1 MTRSRHINRR
11 RVAKALA
18 TVVASAFVFGPP
30 LAGLLGVNATSIE
43 NRELAK
49 RPSPSQGWEGLD
61 ALTAWASDHLPG
73 RNAAV
78 RANAWVDYHALGEMP
93 PAGRQAHGKKDPLVV
108 RGRDG
113 HLFLGDDFVRS
124 CDSPGQ
130 FNEAFDEMLK
140 FAEMIKASGR
150 NVVFVVAP
158 NKSSVA
164 TEVLPRAVPRG
175 NCARTQIRAQERRL
189 NATDHP
195 LFLNLLPQL
204 RESQVAGEQPYWKT
218 DTHWSPTGGAIYAR
232 AIADRLEPGLGAR
245 LDLKPKKATLSGD
258 LSAMIGLKLPETALV
273 TTVETGTVNL
283 DPFDPKRV
291 KAGVYYG
298 RQHWTTSP
306 TTGLV
311 PGRTVLLGD
320 SFDYYAMENLRPLFA
335 DGTFLWVNSTPED
348 KVVAQIAASDTVVL
362 EVVQRA
368 VHMKNAFAR
377 PGFQA
382 KVLKAISA
390 R

>member
-1 MTRSRHINRR
+1 LTGSRNINRR

-18 TVVASAFVFGPP
+18 TLIASAFVFGPS
-30 LAGLLGVNATSIE
+30 LAGVLGVSATSIE

-49 RPSPSQGWEGLD
+49 RPSPSQGWGALD

-78 RANAWVDYHALGEMP
+78 RTNAWVDYHALREMP
-93 PAGRQAHGKKDPLVV
+93 PAGRQAPGKKDPLVV
-108 RGRDG
+108 RGKDG

-124 CDSPGQ
+124 CDAPGQ
-130 FNEAFDEMLK
+130 FNEAFDEMLQL
-140 FAEMIKASGR
+140 AEMIQASGR

-164 TEVLPRAVPRG
+164 TEALPRAVPRG
-175 NCARTQIRAQERRL
+175 DCARRQIRAQERRL
-189 NATDHP
+189 NTTDHP
-195 LFLNLLPQL
+195 LFLNLLPRL
-204 RESQVAGEQPYWKT
+204 RESHVAGEQPYWKT

-232 AIADRLEPGLGAR
+232 AVADRLEPGLGAR
-245 LDLKPKKATLSGD
+245 LGLTSRRETFAGD
-258 LSAMIGLKLPETALV
+258 LSAMLGLNLPETALV
-273 TTVETGTVNL
+273 TTVETGTVHL
-283 DPFDPKRV
+283 DPFDQKRV

-298 RQHWTTSP
+298 RQHWTTRP
-306 TTGLV
+306 AKGLV
-311 PGRTVLLGD
+311 PGKTVLLGD
-320 SFDYYAMENLRPLFA
+320 SFDYYAMESLRPLFA

-348 KVVAQIAASDTVVL
+348 KVVTQIAASDTVVL

-368 VHMKNAFAR
+368 VHMKNAFAQPR
-377 PGFQA
+377 FQA
-382 KVLKAISA
+382 KVAKAISA